1 VPVSAT
7 VILLE
12 DSDPDAER
20 IFAALSEGGLE
31 CRVRRTRTREGLA
44 AALAEGPVDVVLAGG
59 SPHVADARAILDVAR
74 AIRPGVP
81 VVVVQR
87 DPRAEQAVDL
97 LARGAAGYVPGYRLE
112 QLGPAVHRAIEE
124 AALREDRTRAEA
136 EHAILYR
143 EAVAAGRRKD
153 ELLARVAHELRTPLN
168 AMLGWASML
177 RTRRLDETARAR
189 ALETIERNARIEARL
204 IEDLLD
210 VSQMLTGS
218 LRLSVIEVDI
228 CPAVSA
234 VLEAARPDADAKAI
248 ALSAAL
254 DDTAGSVAGDPG
266 RLRQVLHELLANAVR
281 ATPRGGRIG
290 VRLARVGPGV
300 EIAVSDT
307 GRGIRADVLP
317 HLFDGFP
324 RAGAARHGGL
334 GMGLCLV
341 RHLVEAHGGG
351 VVAESA
357 GEGHGATFTVRLPL
371 SQEAA

>member
-1 VPVSAT
+1 VSAI
-7 VILLE
+7 VIVLLE

-20 IFAALSEGGLE
+20 IFAALSEGGPE
-31 CRVRRTRTREGLA
+31 CRVRRVRTREGLA
-44 AALAEGPVDVVLAGG
+44 AALGEGPVDLILAGG
-59 SPHVADARAILDVAR
+59 SPHLADARAILEVAH
-74 AIRPGVP
+74 ALRPGVP

-87 DPRAEQAVDL
+87 DPRAEQAVEL
-97 LARGAAGYVPGYRLE
+97 LAEGAAGYVPGYRLE
-112 QLGPAVHRAIEE
+112 QLGPAVHRALAD
-124 AALREDRTRAEA
+124 AARSAEHRCAEA
-136 EHAILYR
+136 EQAILYR

-177 RTRRLDETARAR
+177 RTRRLDEAARAR

-218 LRLSVIEVDI
+218 LRLEVIEVEI

-234 VLEAARPDADAKAI
+234 VIEAARQAAEAKAI
-248 ALSAAL
+248 VLSAAL
-254 DDTAGSVAGDPG
+254 DDAAGSVAGDPG
-266 RLRQVLHELLANAVR
+266 RLRQVVHELLANAIR
-281 ATPRGGRIG
+281 ATPRGGRVD
-290 VRLARVGPGV
+290 VRLARVGAGV

-307 GRGIRADVLP
+307 GRGIRADLLS

-324 RAGAARHGGL
+324 CASAARHGGL
-334 GMGLCLV
+334 GVGLSLV
-341 RHLVEAHGGG
+341 RHLVEAHGGAI
-351 VVAESA
+351 VAESA

-371 SQEAA
+371 SREAV